1 MKSLEFGEVFAFRD
15 PPGRVFFF
23 FFFKPGQTC
32 SCLVLQN
39 PNCTVLDVDDAV
51 LSGL

>member
-1 MKSLEFGEVFAFRD
+1 M
-15 PPGRVFFF
+15 GRFLPSETLLGGFFF